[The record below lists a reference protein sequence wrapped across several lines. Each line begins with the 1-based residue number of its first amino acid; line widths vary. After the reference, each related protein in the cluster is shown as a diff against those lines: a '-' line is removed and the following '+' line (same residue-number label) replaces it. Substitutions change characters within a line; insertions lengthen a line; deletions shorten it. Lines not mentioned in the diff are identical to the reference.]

1 MNELDLM
8 RTILTMTS
16 SIERINQ
23 NVEDAHTTIENG
35 KLEASE
41 LEEQLELRKQE
52 LIDLLTQ

>member
-16 SIERINQ
+16 NIERINQ
-23 NVEDAHTTIENG
+23 NVEDAHTTIDNG
-35 KLEASE
+35 KKEATE

>member
-16 SIERINQ
+16 SIERIKK
-23 NVEDAHTTIENG
+23 NVEDAHTTIDNG
-35 KLEASE
+35 KIEYTE

>member
-23 NVEDAHTTIENG
+23 NVEDAHTTITNG
-35 KLEASE
+35 KIEASE

-52 LIDLLTQ
+52 LIDILTQ